1 MLSLVYV
8 VPFVL
13 PCVLVGVW
21 VGINLGR
28 NMAAAKPRATNE
40 SEKEATLKALLTLLK
55 SAEQL
60 TTDVDSHSNELKHV
74 GRTVGDLHL
83 SGELEQVQSSLLGQI
98 AAVLEANQRLED
110 DLVCTKYRLEEQAQ
124 ELDRTRREARTDAL
138 SGIGNRKAF
147 DERLQYMLSTFNRQ
161 KTPFALVL
169 ADVDHFKWINDTHG
183 HSAGDQVVTHIG
195 DMLQQCVRDTD
206 FVARFGGDEFAL
218 LLSGIEAKMATDI
231 AERIRRKI
239 ESSNFSVGPEGERVA
254 VTFSMGLA
262 SAREG
267 DNAQTLLDRADR
279 ALYTSKDS
287 GRNQLYSHEAEGELV
302 RVGA

>member
-1 MLSLVYV
+1 VLSIAYV
-8 VPFVL
+8 IPFVL
-13 PCVLVGVW
+13 PCVLIGVGVG
-21 VGINLGR
+21 VYLGR
-28 NMAAAKPRATNE
+28 NMALAKAAVPTE

-124 ELDRTRREARTDAL
+124 ELDRTRREARTDVL
-138 SGIGNRKAF
+138 SGVGNRKAF
-147 DERLQYMLSTFNRQ
+147 DERLQFTLSKFNRQ

-183 HSAGDQVVTHIG
+183 HQAGDQVVTNIG
-195 DMLQQCVRDTD
+195 NVLQQSVRDTD

-218 LLSGIEAKMATDI
+218 LLSGIEGELATEI

-239 ESSNFSVGPEGERVA
+239 ERSNFNVGPENERVA

-262 SAREG
+262 AAREG
-267 DNAQTLLDRADR
+267 DNAETLLERADR
-279 ALYTSKDS
+279 ALYTSKES
-287 GRNQLYSHEAEGELV
+287 GRNQLRCYEAEGELV
-302 RVGA
+302 KVGA